1 MTTAWSAAASAC
13 VSLSSQ
19 HPSRGRGT
27 APSPSGFL
35 PLPWHGTPRH
45 ACYGL
50 PPFPLVLFVAPGPL
64 SVLLLRHADAALALY
79 IHGGA
84 RRGLAQLHWPL
95 GGLSQLTHLWQL
107 RRSSGL
113 CLSRAPCFWTL
124 QLQEKEDDDDDRRTR
139 TGRERERGS
148 LASRSRDPKG
158 SESPTCTPIV
168 CDLYLLWSKI
178 HQLLKLAGGVN
189 FPVLKTL
196 E

>member
-1 MTTAWSAAASAC
+1 MRLC
-13 VSLSSQ
+13 
-19 HPSRGRGT
+19 
-27 APSPSGFL
+27 
-35 PLPWHGTPRH
+35 
-45 ACYGL
+45 
-50 PPFPLVLFVAPGPL
+50 
-64 SVLLLRHADAALALY
+64 

-113 CLSRAPCFWTL
+113 CAPGFWTL

-148 LASRSRDPKG
+148 LASRSWGPKG
-158 SESPTCTPIV
+158 SESPTYMHANSLRP
-168 CDLYLLWSKI
+168 LLWSKI

-189 FPVLKTL
+189 FAVLKTL